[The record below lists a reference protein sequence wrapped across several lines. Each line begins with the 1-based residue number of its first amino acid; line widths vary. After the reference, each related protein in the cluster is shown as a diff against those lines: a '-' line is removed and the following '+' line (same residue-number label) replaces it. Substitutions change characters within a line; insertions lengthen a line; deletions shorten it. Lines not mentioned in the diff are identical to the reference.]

1 MNEVDRQV
9 LEGLTGAE
17 RIKALLRRAGFESYR
32 EFGIAAG
39 RSIEEV
45 SMCLNGRRPYG
56 EIRDQLAEK
65 LGLSRDEIDRIIDG
79 EQQAMSA

>member
-1 MNEVDRQV
+1 MNEVDKQV

-17 RIKALLRRAGFESYR
+17 RVKALLRRAGFESYR
-32 EFGIAAG
+32 DFGIAIG

-56 EIRDQLAEK
+56 EIRDRLAER
-65 LGLSRDEIDRIIDG
+65 LDLPRDEIDRLIDG
-79 EQQAMSA
+79 EVQAA